1 MHVLIT
7 ATGRLS
13 KPIRSMLCPSVL
25 QADPAYYL
33 PIQGVRLVNE
43 SCKRFGYST
52 GGAPLV
58 SPHMSADAQPPID
71 AKRQSAS
78 GLAGLLG
85 SVISAG
91 KGILARRRR
100 AVAQAASGDLLA
112 KCRQLLHHRGEASGL
127 ALACEVIADYQALDE
142 TNQLLFFQ
150 SLAQDFDVVSADII
164 SAAEQYKAQP
174 SSAHLSALTKLAEAP
189 RVKLFRRMNMA
200 PGATAVLVQ
209 MRGSLQRWLPKH
221 PQLEPVGSDLK
232 HLFVSWF
239 NRGFLELRLIDWNSP
254 AAVLER
260 IIQYESV
267 HEIQGWSDLRSRL
280 GENRMCFAFFHPA
293 LPDDPLVFVE
303 VALTAGIPKAIGPLI
318 DKTHEP
324 TNENDL
330 DTVAFYSIS
339 NCHPGLAGVSFGNF
353 LIKQV
358 VEEVGKRHPKT
369 KRYVTLSPIP
379 GFCQWLEKQQD
390 RLDIDLYELRSTARV
405 EGADAAQVKQDEVLA
420 LCARYLVNE
429 RGPTNQAIDPVAR
442 FHLGNGA
449 SLHAIHWAAD
459 LSDNGLHQSAGL
471 MVNYLYDLGSIEEN
485 HDAYFDQSEV
495 AVSRLVAKHLS

>member
-1 MHVLIT
+1 
-7 ATGRLS
+7 
-13 KPIRSMLCPSVL
+13 
-25 QADPAYYL
+25 
-33 PIQGVRLVNE
+33 
-43 SCKRFGYST
+43 
-52 GGAPLV
+52 
-58 SPHMSADAQPPID
+58 MSADAQPPID

-85 SVISAG
+85 SVINAG

-150 SLAQDFDVVSADII
+150 SLAQDFDVVSTDII
-164 SAAEQYKAQP
+164 SAAEQYKALP

-209 MRGSLQRWLPKH
+209 MRGSLQRCLPKH
-221 PQLEPVGSDLK
+221 PHLEPVGSDLK

-324 TNENDL
+324 TSENDL

-405 EGADAAQVKQDEVLA
+405 EGVDAPQVKQDEVLA

-495 AVSRLVAKHLS
+495 AVSRLVAKYLS

>member
-1 MHVLIT
+1 VTHQM
-7 ATGRLS
+7 
-13 KPIRSMLCPSVL
+13 
-25 QADPAYYL
+25 
-33 PIQGVRLVNE
+33 RLVNE
-43 SCKRFGYST
+43 SLKGFGYS
-52 GGAPLV
+52 GQSAPLV
-58 SPHMSADAQPPID
+58 TLKMSADAQPPID
-71 AKRQSAS
+71 AKRKSAT

-85 SVISAG
+85 SVINAG
-91 KGILARRRR
+91 KDILARRRQ
-100 AVAQAASGDLLA
+100 AAAEAASGDLLA

-142 TNQLLFFQ
+142 TNQLLFFE
-150 SLAQDFDVVSADII
+150 SLARDFAVVAADII
-164 SAAEQYKAQP
+164 NAAERYKHQP
-174 SSAHLSALTKLAEAP
+174 SPAHLSALTKLVEAP
-189 RVKLFRRMNMA
+189 RVRLFRRMNMA
-200 PGATAVLVQ
+200 PGATAVLVE
-209 MRGSLQRWLPKH
+209 MRGSLLKWLPEH
-221 PQLEPVGSDLK
+221 PDLEPVGSDLK

-280 GENRMCFAFFHPA
+280 RENRMCFAFFHPA

-303 VALTAGIPKAIGPLI
+303 VALTAGIPKAIAPLI
-318 DKTHEP
+318 EKTDEP
-324 TNENDL
+324 AKESDL
-330 DTVAFYSIS
+330 DTVVFYSIS

-379 GFCQWLEKQQD
+379 GFCQWLDKQQD
-390 RLDIDLYELRSTARV
+390 QLDLDVHELRSTARV
-405 EGADAAQVKQDEVLA
+405 EGVDAPQAKQEETLA

-429 RGPTNQAIDPVAR
+429 RGATNQALDPVAR

-459 LSDNGLHQSAGL
+459 LSEKGLHQSAGL
-471 MVNYLYDLGSIEEN
+471 MVNYLYDLASIEEN
-485 HDAYFDQSEV
+485 HDAYFDQGEV
-495 AVSRLVAKHLS
+495 AISRHVAKWLK

>member
-1 MHVLIT
+1 
-7 ATGRLS
+7 
-13 KPIRSMLCPSVL
+13 
-25 QADPAYYL
+25 
-33 PIQGVRLVNE
+33 
-43 SCKRFGYST
+43 
-52 GGAPLV
+52 
-58 SPHMSADAQPPID
+58 MSADAQPPID

-164 SAAEQYKAQP
+164 SAAEQYKAKP
-174 SSAHLSALTKLAEAP
+174 SPAHLSALTKRVEAP
-189 RVKLFRRMNMA
+189 RIKLFRRMNMA
-200 PGATAVLVQ
+200 PGATAVLVE
-209 MRGSLQRWLPKH
+209 MRGSLLNWLPQH
-221 PQLEPVGSDLK
+221 PHLEPVGSDLK

-267 HEIQGWSDLRSRL
+267 HEIQGWGALRSRL
-280 GENRMCFAFFHPA
+280 RENRMCFAFFHPA

-303 VALTAGIPKAIGPLI
+303 VALTAGIPNAIAPLI
-318 DKTHEP
+318 DKTDEP
-324 TNENDL
+324 AKDSDL
-330 DTVAFYSIS
+330 DTVVFYSIS
-339 NCHPGLAGVSFGNF
+339 NCHPGLSGVSFGNF

-358 VEEVGKRHPKT
+358 VEEVGKRHSKA
-369 KRYVTLSPIP
+369 KRYVTLSPVP
-379 GFCQWLEKQQD
+379 GFCQWLDKQQE
-390 RLDIDLYELRSTARV
+390 RLDVDLHEIRSTARV
-405 EGADAAQVKQDEVLA
+405 EGTEAAHTTQQQMLA
-420 LCARYLVNE
+420 LCAQYLVKQ
-429 RGPTNQAIDPVAR
+429 RGRSNHAADPVAR

-449 SLHAIHWAAD
+449 SLHTIHWAAD
-459 LSDNGLHQSAGL
+459 LSEKGLHQSAGL
-471 MVNYLYDLGSIEEN
+471 MVNYLYDTSSIEEN
-485 HDAYFDQSEV
+485 HDAYFDQGEI
-495 AVSRLVAKHLS
+495 AVSRQVAKHLS